1 MKTIPTRVALL
12 GSLAVVIGCSERPSM
27 AFSWT
32 ITSTAETGIGSI
44 TRSTR
49 AASRSSRPVRS
60 WMAIP
65 GWEGFPETRIQP
77 IPTH

>member
-1 MKTIPTRVALL
+1 MKTIPTSVALP
-12 GSLAVVIGCSERPSM
+12 GSLTVVIGCSARPT

-32 ITSTAETGIGSI
+32 RTSTAEIGIGSI